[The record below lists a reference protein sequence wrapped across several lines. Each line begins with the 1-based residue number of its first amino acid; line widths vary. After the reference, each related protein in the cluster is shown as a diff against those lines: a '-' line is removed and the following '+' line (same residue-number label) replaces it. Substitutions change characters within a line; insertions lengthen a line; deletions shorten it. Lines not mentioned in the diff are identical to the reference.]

1 MTPTKRRRG
10 KGLGLGLVPPELR
23 LAVVFTAGVL
33 FIFINTRPAAL
44 LLLLVGLSLF
54 LANDTRDWKLAASA
68 PLSAG
73 LMLFYNTILSP
84 ASAGGDP
91 GWIFTPNAARIA
103 PGVGTR
109 LRAAGLPAFLLFLT
123 GCPHAARDKR

>member
-23 LAVVFTAGVL
+23 LAVVFAAGVL

-68 PLSAG
+68 LLSAG
-73 LMLFYNTILSP
+73 LMLFYHTILSP
-84 ASAGGDP
+84 PSAGG
-91 GWIFTPNAARIA
+91 AR
-103 PGVGTR
+103 R
-109 LRAAGLPAFLLFLT
+109 RNFD
-123 GCPHAARDKR
+123 PHAARVEPGVGNA

>member
-84 ASAGGDP
+84 ASAGGYP
-91 GWIFTPNAARIA
+91 GGVFTLNAARFE
-103 PGVGTR
+103 
-109 LRAAGLPAFLLFLT
+109 AGLVAGPRLCGRILLAFS
-123 GCPHAARDKR
+123 

>member
-1 MTPTKRRRG
+1 MTPTERRRG
-10 KGLGLGLVPPELR
+10 KGLGLGLFPPELR
-23 LAVVFTAGVL
+23 LAVVFAAGVL

-68 PLSAG
+68 LLSAG

-84 ASAGGDP
+84 ASAGGYRRGGFSP
-91 GWIFTPNAARIA
+91 KAGRVEG
-103 PGVGTR
+103 GVGGGPR
-109 LRAAGLPAFLLFLT
+109 PAGGPLFFFLLV
-123 GCPHAARDKR
+123 GCSPPPPV